1 MKQSY
6 LIIFLLTLLFG
17 GCDNDINYD
26 KGPCKFAPPESN
38 FPIIEASC
46 QECYFNLRFQGK
58 EYLFP
63 GNRISPAFGG
73 GWSQMTNV
81 FLFFYLV
88 PPDSD
93 EELNTSINVKTPL
106 LKVEAITKLND
117 SPTLVSSAF
126 GIYNYCHEFF
136 ESVTGDISQS
146 YNRLTKTELIESYPV
161 GTEQLFFFYLIGELQ
176 VTLIINGEA
185 QLVTAE
191 YKVKSRFY
199 EKL

>member
-1 MKQSY
+1 
-6 LIIFLLTLLFG
+6 
-17 GCDNDINYD
+17 
-26 KGPCKFAPPESN
+26 
-38 FPIIEASC
+38 
-46 QECYFNLRFQGK
+46 
-58 EYLFP
+58 
-63 GNRISPAFGG
+63 
-73 GWSQMTNV
+73 MTNV